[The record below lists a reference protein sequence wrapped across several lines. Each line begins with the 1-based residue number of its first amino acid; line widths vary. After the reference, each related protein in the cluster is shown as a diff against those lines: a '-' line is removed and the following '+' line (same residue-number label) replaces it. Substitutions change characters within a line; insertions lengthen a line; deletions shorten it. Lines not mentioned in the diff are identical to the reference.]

1 MRSMDSNP
9 PSCAPPLP
17 CHPLANG
24 PAAAR
29 PPPGGDA
36 ARGWKH
42 PPFSPGLNHVPT
54 REPPP
59 RTPAPTPALP
69 PREKDQR
76 PGERGRHGHAHTA
89 RVSTPQSPQHPP
101 RLKTPPPAPPTS
113 PTPGPDAGAPLG
125 PRCRGGGGGPWNT
138 PGPPRP
144 PRREDAAIPGASRRG
159 GVTARSGRGPS
170 PGPARRGPVAPPT
183 VRSFAPSRPRP
194 GAAGGRRDSP
204 AAREGP
210 RWGPSARP
218 PPRGPGDTAGRVGHG
233 VGGGG
238 THPETAPGPRGRGG
252 AGGRRQGP
260 SRGFAGAKAG
270 GRRGRPRG
278 RCERPDYGSWRWRG
292 RRASSPRAPWIGP
305 SGEVC
310 NARTAP
316 RPQPI
321 LARTRRSAHAPTP
334 PSSPGWGGL
343 ERPGSGWA
351 PAQTLPAPP
360 SEAQRA
366 SERERAREVADA
378 PDRRGRGTPTWALR
392 EDPSAGERDA
402 PAAVGPGGGVILDA
416 WVLKKG
422 PKPRGAAPGGEGGG
436 MGPPEMRLTP
446 SPKTQDLHHS
456 SYRDCWHEFSRCSP
470 PRTLKRPQAR
480 CTPCSVGVRV
490 YEG

>member
-113 PTPGPDAGAPLG
+113 PTPGPVGG
-125 PRCRGGGGGPWNT
+125 SRCRGGGGGPWNT

-194 GAAGGRRDSP
+194 GAAGGRRDAP

-233 VGGGG
+233 VGGGWDSPRDG
-238 THPETAPGPRGRGG
+238 TRAQGPRGC
-252 AGGRRQGP
+252 
-260 SRGFAGAKAG
+260 
-270 GRRGRPRG
+270 GRPPTRPLAG
-278 RCERPDYGSWRWRG
+278 LCRCQSG
-292 RRASSPRAPWIGP
+292 RAPG
-305 SGEVC
+305 
-310 NARTAP
+310 AP
-316 RPQPI
+316 E
-321 LARTRRSAHAPTP
+321 
-334 PSSPGWGGL
+334 G
-343 ERPGSGWA
+343 
-351 PAQTLPAPP
+351 
-360 SEAQRA
+360 
-366 SERERAREVADA
+366 
-378 PDRRGRGTPTWALR
+378 AL
-392 EDPSAGERDA
+392 
-402 PAAVGPGGGVILDA
+402 
-416 WVLKKG
+416 
-422 PKPRGAAPGGEGGG
+422 
-436 MGPPEMRLTP
+436 
-446 SPKTQDLHHS
+446 
-456 SYRDCWHEFSRCSP
+456 
-470 PRTLKRPQAR
+470 
-480 CTPCSVGVRV
+480 
-490 YEG
+490 